1 MTDKQKAMLLVQ
13 QTCFA
18 LHEAVLFLDTHP
30 DDKKAMEY
38 FRRTQIKRDAAIADY
53 EQKYGPLTAAATKSA
68 GWNWIDNPW
77 PWQIETE
84 A

>member
-18 LHEAVLFLDTHP
+18 LDEAVLFLDTHP
-30 DDKKAMEY
+30 TDKKAMEY
-38 FRRTQIKRDAAIADY
+38 FRRAQIKRDAAVADY
-53 EQKYGPLTAAATKSA
+53 EKRYGPLTAAATKSA
-68 GWNWIDNPW
+68 EWNWIDNPW

>member
-1 MTDKQKAMLLVQ
+1 MTDKQKSMLAVQ
-13 QTCFA
+13 QSCFA

-30 DDKKAMEY
+30 GDKKAMEY
-38 FRRTQIKRDAAIADY
+38 FRRMQIRRQNALNDY
-53 EQKYGPLTAAATKSA
+53 ETKYGPLTAAATKSE

>member
-18 LHEAVLFLDTHP
+18 IDEAVLFLDTHP
-30 DDKKAMEY
+30 GDKKAMEY
-38 FRRTQIKRDAAIADY
+38 FRRAQQRRDTAVADY
-53 EQKYGPLTAAATKSA
+53 EKRYGPLTAAATKSA
-68 GWNWIDNPW
+68 EWNWIDNPW

>member
-18 LHEAVLFLDTHP
+18 LDEAVLFLDTHP
-30 DDKKAMEY
+30 RDKKAMEY
-38 FRRTQIKRDAAIADY
+38 FRRAQQRRDAAIADY
-53 EQKYGPLTAAATKSA
+53 ERRYGPLTAAATKSA
-68 GWNWIDNPW
+68 EWNWIDNPW